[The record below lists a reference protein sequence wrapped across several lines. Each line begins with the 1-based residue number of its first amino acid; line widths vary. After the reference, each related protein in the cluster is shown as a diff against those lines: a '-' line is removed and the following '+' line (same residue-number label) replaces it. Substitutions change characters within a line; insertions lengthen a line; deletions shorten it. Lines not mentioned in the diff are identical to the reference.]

1 MCLAT
6 RSSSL
11 SLPVLLVNIL
21 SPHLFLIS
29 LSQQTFSFQT
39 KTGHYAQG
47 EASCGETNCGSHFG
61 VLHCSVLLMSSL
73 INSNKQQQQI

>member
-6 RSSSL
+6 RTSSL
-11 SLPVLLVNIL
+11 SLPVLLVNLL
-21 SPHLFLIS
+21 STHLFLIS

-47 EASCGETNCGSHFG
+47 EASFSETNCGSHFG
-61 VLHCSVLLMSSL
+61 VLHCSVLLLSSL
-73 INSNKQQQQI
+73 INMQI